1 MIAWNLSRQMAAA
14 KAAAAIFFIL
24 LAGAVAG
31 AQALSVLP
39 VTIPLSPGQKT
50 TSLTITNKGTT
61 ETAVQI
67 RPYAWTQKSDNGD
80 IQLTPTNLVVL
91 SPPLARIAP
100 GASQVIRLILRMTPE
115 TQEATYR
122 ILIDQVPP
130 PAEAGVVHVVLR
142 LSIPIFAPPPIRSF
156 SDVQFHIERDAD
168 HIYLVALNA
177 GNLHDVVR
185 DIALTTSDGRKLE
198 VESGATPYIL
208 SGATRR
214 WRIVL
219 KEPLPLQADTLRLT
233 AKTDAGVIDEQVR
246 IVAAR

>member
-1 MIAWNLSRQMAAA
+1 MIAWNSSRQVAAA
-14 KAAAAIFFIL
+14 NAFAAIFFIL
-24 LAGAVAG
+24 LTGAIAG
-31 AQALSVLP
+31 AQALSVVP
-39 VTIPLSPGQKT
+39 VTIPLSPGQKA
-50 TSLTITNKGTT
+50 TSLTITNKGTN

-67 RPYAWTQKSDNGD
+67 RPYAWSQKSDKGD
-80 IQLTPTNLVVL
+80 IQLSTTDMVVL
-91 SPPLARIAP
+91 SPQIARIAP
-100 GASQVIRLILRMTPE
+100 GASQVVRIILRMTPE

-130 PAEAGVVHVVLR
+130 PAEAGVVHLVLR
-142 LSIPIFAPPPIRSF
+142 LNIPIFAPPPIRSF

-168 HIYLVALNA
+168 RVDLVAINP

-185 DIALTTSDGRKLE
+185 DIALTTGDGRKLE

-246 IVAAR
+246 FAAAR

>member
-1 MIAWNLSRQMAAA
+1 MMEWNSSRQMAAA
-14 KAAAAIFFIL
+14 KAAAAIFFIA
-24 LAGAVAG
+24 LAGTVAG
-31 AQALSVLP
+31 AQALSVVP
-39 VTIPLSPGQKT
+39 VTIPLSPGQKA
-50 TSLTITNKGTT
+50 TSLTITNKGTI

-67 RPYAWTQKSDNGD
+67 RPYAWSQKSDKGD
-80 IQLTPTNLVVL
+80 IQLNTTDIVVL
-91 SPPLARIAP
+91 SPPIAKIAP
-100 GASQVIRLILRMTPE
+100 GASQVVRVILRMTPE

-130 PAEAGVVHVVLR
+130 PPQAGVVSVVLR
-142 LSIPIFAPPPIRSF
+142 LNIPIFAPPPIRSF

-168 HIYLVALNA
+168 RVDLVAINP
-177 GNLHDVVR
+177 GNLHAVVR
-185 DIALTTSDGRKLE
+185 DIALTTGDGRKPE
-198 VESGATPYIL
+198 VEPGVTPYIL

-246 IVAAR
+246 FAAAR